1 MKNFIYTTLLVFASL
16 FCQAFGAQYE
26 PPTILDTT
34 ICATPGETIR
44 MSEFELQ
51 ILELLRNREVSIW
64 LECCDK
70 VTITLGDISGSV
82 IENDTPRPF
91 KGLPDEKINT
101 EKTIQVDV
109 KYTREL
115 VCSKI
120 PSEKKSNMPPAS
132 LAMWHLFGKLLS
144 ETETGKAMKIS
155 DEASITTL
163 HQATFVYRFEL
174 ALPEDPLSQIIR
186 EREMCLDTPPVLVKL
201 YLEERYYPYTVNWED
216 PEGVGIEEAYRK
228 VLIPYP
234 NDRYLFPIIC
244 TATACKGETRSDTV
258 FIGKPTPKPTMEDIS
273 CIAASKNFFVTK
285 VKGADSRF
293 SYHWIFEEA
302 DGNRATQVEQGASVS
317 FEISPTVSG
326 KLQLYS
332 TGGCRVSDTITQELH
347 RSVVAGNI
355 QLQGDTNCIFIGD
368 TLRFVLQNAP
378 QDSLVWMSETDE
390 TTLLGNAEFICNTT
404 ELNTTSFK
412 VSVSNKHCPE
422 SVDSNTFNI
431 REDFKV
437 SLGTSPMCISANEYH
452 AIKLTS
458 NGINPEVHWYGN
470 GVEIDSSTYKKEDSI
485 RLKLTNP
492 GDQNLYVKVTAKEC
506 DRERDTSLVLRPK
519 PETPSLDPLWGML
532 TPCIP
537 LGIDTTI
544 ELRVQPQEGVK
555 FRWSIMEE
563 EITELDSNSIPFR
576 VNYKLLDRNTPIP
589 VSVYAYTEGC
599 HNGSEPFSTTLY
611 ATGAG
616 LGEEW
621 HLLQENLWDMDV
633 SYIFGFSNNDMLI
646 DDGFTDPFSG
656 MYSFY
661 WYKDCE
667 NKEESPAC
675 FYPIVIEDNLNL
687 PLNLFCKLTNVEQCY
702 SVYSIEVVD
711 MRVQQDVLFA
721 TRQRTD
727 AGNDKGTEALQAQES
742 FEDEDAPCPGIVLK
756 PNPVHSGMQVKVVGI
771 CETEAFTVECYS
783 SQGRLMFRTTAK
795 GDTFTLPTDNY
806 VAGVYIVKIQ
816 LNGTAAPIVKKLII
830 L

>member
-186 EREMCLDTPPVLVKL
+186 EREMCLDTPLVLVKL

-332 TGGCRVSDTITQELH
+332 TGGCRVSDTVTQELH

-355 QLQGDTNCIFIGD
+355 QLQGDTNCVFIGD

-378 QDSLVWMSETDE
+378 QDSLVWKSETGE
-390 TTLLGNAEFICNTT
+390 ETLLGNAEFICNTT

-437 SLGTSPMCISANEYH
+437 SLGTSPMCISANEYQV
-452 AIKLTS
+452 IKLTS

-470 GVEIDSSTYKKEDSI
+470 GVEIDSSTYTKEDSI

-492 GDQNLYVKVTAKEC
+492 GAPNLYVKVNAKEC
-506 DRERDTSLVLRPK
+506 GRERDTLLVLRPK
-519 PETPSLDPLWGML
+519 PEMPSLDPLWGML

-544 ELRVQPQEGVK
+544 ELRVQSQEGVK
-555 FRWSIMEE
+555 FRWSILEE
-563 EITELDSNSIPFR
+563 EITEFDSNSIQVR
-576 VNYKLLDRNTPIP
+576 VNYDLPKRNTPIP
-589 VSVYAYTEGC
+589 VSVYAYTDGC
-599 HNGSEPFSTTLY
+599 PDNSDILQDTLY

-621 HLLQENLWDMDV
+621 KVGYSPQRSLYVGFYQNTTDEIRPTTRLELNPFTFHWVSDMAIRGRDTAQVIQFLASTSFPFNVYCFVTNRATSCYSYYSKTLENVTTLQNIVSSIDKNNNFDGTDGASDV
-633 SYIFGFSNNDMLI
+633 AYTNVVR
-646 DDGFTDPFSG
+646 T
-656 MYSFY
+656 
-661 WYKDCE
+661 
-667 NKEESPAC
+667 
-675 FYPIVIEDNLNL
+675 EDN
-687 PLNLFCKLTNVEQCY
+687 P
-702 SVYSIEVVD
+702 ID
-711 MRVQQDVLFA
+711 
-721 TRQRTD
+721 
-727 AGNDKGTEALQAQES
+727 GI
-742 FEDEDAPCPGIVLK
+742 GIVLA
-756 PNPVHSGMQVKVVGI
+756 PNPTQGNTLLYLGNTNIEEQTVI
-771 CETEAFTVECYS
+771 EIFTEQGVCLYRQTASADRVE
-783 SQGRLMFRTTAK
+783 
-795 GDTFTLPTDNY
+795 LPTARFRSGLY
-806 VAGVYIVKIQ
+806 FVRVRIGERE
-816 LNGTAAPIVKKLII
+816 PIVKKLIVR
-830 L
+830 